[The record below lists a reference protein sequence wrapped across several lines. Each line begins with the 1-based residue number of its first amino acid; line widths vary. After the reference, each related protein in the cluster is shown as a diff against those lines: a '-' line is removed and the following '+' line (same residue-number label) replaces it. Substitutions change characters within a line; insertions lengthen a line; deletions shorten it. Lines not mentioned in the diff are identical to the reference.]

1 MLKDDY
7 QASTTKMQFQVY
19 LSLQFTYNHFFT
31 DVSYGREI
39 FVHVHESLKKQLTQ
53 LKLWF
58 IMGKFTLL
66 LEFKGEIKQSRL
78 TGW

>member
-19 LSLQFTYNHFFT
+19 LSLQFTYNRFFT

-39 FVHVHESLKKQLTQ
+39 WAHVHVS
-53 LKLWF
+53 
-58 IMGKFTLL
+58 
-66 LEFKGEIKQSRL
+66 
-78 TGW
+78 

>member
-7 QASTTKMQFQVY
+7 QASTTKMQFQAY
-19 LSLQFTYNHFFT
+19 LSLQFAYNRFFT

-39 FVHVHESLKKQLTQ
+39 WAHVSSKKQLTQ